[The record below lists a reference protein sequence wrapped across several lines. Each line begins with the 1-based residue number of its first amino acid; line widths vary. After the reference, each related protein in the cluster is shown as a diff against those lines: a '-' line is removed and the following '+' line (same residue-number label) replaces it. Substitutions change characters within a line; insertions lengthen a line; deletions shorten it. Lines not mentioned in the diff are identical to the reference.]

1 MLPPAIGV
9 DVGSA
14 DPEVGVEVTAD
25 NGVFVADATS
35 VDVVGGNAV
44 FVAGIPKVEVAVGID
59 VPTAVDSGG
68 CIGPGLLSAGPI

>member
-1 MLPPAIGV
+1 LLPRAIGV

-44 FVAGIPKVEVAVGID
+44 FVTAIPSVGVAVGID

-68 CIGPGLLSAGPI
+68 CIGPGLPSAGPI